1 MTNKTLVVASGNF
14 HKVVEIS
21 RIMQPL
27 GFEIKSLKD
36 FPTAPDV
43 IESGATFEEN
53 ALLKANSL
61 AKHLSL
67 PVVADDSGIEIDAL
81 NSMPGVLSARW
92 AGSKKDDLANL
103 NLVLEQLA
111 DVGANRRTAR
121 FICVA
126 AWSDGL
132 GNEITARGVWPGTVA
147 FASAGTNGFGYDPIF
162 VAGSHQGERTSTIL
176 RVDTKRDLVLLLD
189 NGDTLPLK
197 TQNPKS
203 THAHFSFLT
212 H

>member
-1 MTNKTLVVASGNF
+1 MTNKSLVVASGNL

-147 FASAGTNGFGYDPIF
+147 FAPAGTNGFGYDPIF
-162 VAGSHQGERTSTIL
+162 VPEGQEQSIAQLSPEFKDEHSHRARAFL
-176 RVDTKRDLVLLLD
+176 KLVAE
-189 NGDTLPLK
+189 LK
-197 TQNPKS
+197 QK
-203 THAHFSFLT
+203 LT
-212 H
+212 

>member
-1 MTNKTLVVASGNF
+1 MTNQTLVVASGNL

-43 IESGATFEEN
+43 IESGDTFEEN

-92 AGSKKDDLANL
+92 A
-103 NLVLEQLA
+103 
-111 DVGANRRTAR
+111 
-121 FICVA
+121 
-126 AWSDGL
+126 
-132 GNEITARGVWPGTVA
+132 
-147 FASAGTNGFGYDPIF
+147 
-162 VAGSHQGERTSTIL
+162 
-176 RVDTKRDLVLLLD
+176 
-189 NGDTLPLK
+189 
-197 TQNPKS
+197 
-203 THAHFSFLT
+203 
-212 H
+212 